1 MAHGPQESETS
12 WPPRSPHEAL
22 MSTPKGRQRYREMM
36 NQTSP
41 TPTPSPSKSSRATAS
56 VMARSGALQ
65 EQMDDDDDDDEET
78 LQLKLQEIQARL
90 KLKKLQKARENAAQG
105 RHSRSN
111 SVTSSVQPRRAVR
124 GTTPTPESHPR
135 PASQNMVQVPA
146 SPVRKVQ
153 PPQDPKS
160 PSRVLLGI
168 DKGLRAKDV
177 SLKRAPSFRRP
188 ASIDRAG
195 QRSYSEKP
203 KAASPSGMSSP
214 EGFRSLSF
222 NERLASAR
230 SEEVSRAERQERIS
244 KLRSSAFVGIG
255 KEEMEEYKKNAV
267 DIPDEPLQA
276 PTFSRDEIL
285 GKSKPPVVLQRTRT
299 VSDLRD
305 TAGRNGNPP
314 YGNIPPFIQSSQR
327 RKNSLPTS
335 DISTEE
341 QGSFEPYSS
350 IHLSKRILPNRVVA
364 RHVSGKKIFN
374 IKDLLRE
381 VKGPDF
387 ALPDVEEDII
397 VFAIVAKKSE
407 PRAHKP
413 AAGKNGQKDEDRG
426 KYMVLTLVDLEYE
439 LDLFLFN
446 SGFTK
451 YWKLTEG
458 TVVAILNPNVM
469 PPPPGRQDTGRF
481 SLVINSDE
489 DTILEVGSARDL
501 GFCQAIKKDGE
512 MCRSWVNKKR
522 TQFCEF
528 HSNEAIRKQRS
539 ARMEV
544 NSSGFGTRARFQGK
558 SSVEVFEPV
567 KKKNTD
573 YDWETKTHWYA
584 ARGHTASELLD
595 GKDRDPSDRKD
606 KAEFLRRNMEAKEKE
621 REMMKKLGEVGNAA
635 GREYM
640 QRARSRTDAGLAPS
654 SMSSSQQLFNTADPF
669 TEPEK
674 PDAASLG
681 LLDKARDI
689 HLSPV
694 KRKRTGSSQTGSLTR
709 SNSSNSNSTTHS
721 RPSGLGWGGALKDKL
736 SSMKEGEKL
745 KPEQPP
751 LRKKTRFVTEKG
763 IREAGRE
770 SLGNLSER
778 NLADRQVI
786 LPDDDDELVIVG

>member
-1 MAHGPQESETS
+1 MAHGPQEPEAS

-41 TPTPSPSKSSRATAS
+41 TASPSRNSRAMAS
-56 VMARSGALQ
+56 AMARSGALQ
-65 EQMDDDDDDDEET
+65 DLQMDDDDEDDEET

-90 KLKKLQKARENAAQG
+90 KLKKLQKAKESAAQGRPEG

-111 SVTSSVQPRRAVR
+111 SVTSGIQPRRAVR
-124 GTTPTPESHPR
+124 GITPTSDNSR
-135 PASQNMVQVPA
+135 PSSQSMVQVPA

-153 PPQDPKS
+153 PPSDPKS

-168 DKGLRAKDV
+168 DKGLRAKDI
-177 SLKRAPSFRRP
+177 SLKRAPSFRKT
-188 ASIDRAG
+188 AGTDAAAQRAYL
-195 QRSYSEKP
+195 QRS
-203 KAASPSGMSSP
+203 KATSPSGTRSP

-244 KLRSSAFVGIG
+244 KLRTSAFGIG
-255 KEEMEEYKKNAV
+255 KDEMEEYKKNAV

-276 PTFSRDEIL
+276 PSFSRDEVL
-285 GKSKPPVVLQRTRT
+285 GKPKPAAGALQRTGT
-299 VSDLRD
+299 VPDLRNAATKD
-305 TAGRNGNPP
+305 STPAIAPS
-314 YGNIPPFIQSSQR
+314 FQS
-327 RKNSLPTS
+327 RKNSLTTS
-335 DISTEE
+335 DMSSEE
-341 QGSFEPYSS
+341 QGAFEPYSS
-350 IHLSKRILPNRVVA
+350 IHLSKRILPHRVVA
-364 RHVSGKKIFN
+364 RHISGKKVFN
-374 IKDLLRE
+374 VKDLLRE
-381 VKGPDF
+381 VKAPDF
-387 ALPDVEEDII
+387 ALPEVEEDIV

-413 AAGKNGQKDEDRG
+413 AAGKNGQQTEDRG

-446 SGFTK
+446 SGFTR

-489 DTILEVGSARDL
+489 DMILEIGAARDL
-501 GFCQAIKKDGE
+501 GFCQSIKKDGD

-522 TQFCEF
+522 TQYCEF
-528 HSNEAIRKQRS
+528 HSNEAIRKQRGT
-539 ARMEV
+539 RMEV
-544 NSSGFGTRARFQGK
+544 NSSGFGARTRFKGK
-558 SSVEVFEPV
+558 NAAEGSEPM
-567 KKKNTD
+567 KKKPDN
-573 YDWETKTHWYA
+573 YDWETKTHWYVS
-584 ARGHTASELLD
+584 RGHTAADLID

-606 KAEFLRRNMEAKEKE
+606 KAEFLRRSMEAKEKE
-621 REMMKKLGEVGNAA
+621 REMMKKLGQIGNAA

-640 QRARSRTDAGLAPS
+640 QRSGSQASAGLAPS
-654 SMSSSQQLFNTADPF
+654 SMSSSQQLFNAADPF
-669 TEPEK
+669 TDPGR
-674 PDAASLG
+674 PDLG

-694 KRKRTGSSQTGSLTR
+694 KRKRTGSSQTGRLTR
-709 SNSSNSNSTTHS
+709 SNSINSNSTTQS
-721 RPSGLGWGGALKDKL
+721 RPAGFGWGGALKEKL
-736 SSMKEGEKL
+736 SSMKDGEKL

-770 SLGNLSER
+770 SLGNLAER

-786 LPDDDDELVIVG
+786 LQDDDDELIIVR

>member
-1 MAHGPQESETS
+1 MD
-12 WPPRSPHEAL
+12 
-22 MSTPKGRQRYREMM
+22 
-36 NQTSP
+36 
-41 TPTPSPSKSSRATAS
+41 S

-65 EQMDDDDDDDEET
+65 EQMDDEDDDDEET

-90 KLKKLQKARENAAQG
+90 KLKKLQKARESAAQGRPEG

-111 SVTSSVQPRRAVR
+111 SLASGIPPRRAIR
-124 GTTPTPESHPR
+124 GTTPTSDNTR
-135 PASQNMVQVPA
+135 PSSQSMVQVPA
-146 SPVRKVQ
+146 SPIRKVQ
-153 PPQDPKS
+153 APSDPKS

-168 DKGLRAKDV
+168 DKGLRAKDI
-177 SLKRAPSFRRP
+177 SLKRAPSFRKT
-188 ASIDRAG
+188 AG
-195 QRSYSEKP
+195 NDAAAQRGYLQRS
-203 KAASPSGMSSP
+203 KAASPSGTRSP
-214 EGFRSLSF
+214 EGFRTLSF

-244 KLRSSAFVGIG
+244 KLRSSTFGIG
-255 KEEMEEYKKNAV
+255 KEEMEEYKKNAI
-267 DIPDEPLQA
+267 DIPDEPLQT
-276 PTFSRDEIL
+276 PSFSRDEIL
-285 GKSKPPVVLQRTRT
+285 GKPKPATVPLQRTRT

-305 TAGRNGNPP
+305 TIRKD
-314 YGNIPPFIQSSQR
+314 NIAKDNNAPFASSFQA

-364 RHVSGKKIFN
+364 RHISGKKILN
-374 IKDLLRE
+374 VKDLLRE
-381 VKGPDF
+381 VKAPDF
-387 ALPDVEEDII
+387 ALPEVEEDII

-413 AAGKNGQKDEDRG
+413 AAGKNGQKEEDRG

-446 SGFTK
+446 SGFTR

-489 DTILEVGSARDL
+489 DTILEIGSARDL
-501 GFCQAIKKDGE
+501 GYCQSIKKDGDA
-512 MCRSWVNKKR
+512 CKSWVNKKR
-522 TQFCEF
+522 TQYCEF
-528 HSNEAIRKQRS
+528 HSNEAIRKQRGT
-539 ARMEV
+539 RMEV
-544 NSSGFGTRARFQGK
+544 NTSGFGTRARFQGK
-558 SSVEVFEPV
+558 TSAEIFEPV
-567 KKKNTD
+567 KKKAEN
-573 YDWETKTHWYA
+573 YDWETKTHWYVS
-584 ARGHTASELLD
+584 RGHTASDLID

-621 REMMKKLGEVGNAA
+621 REMMKKLGQLGNSA

-640 QRARSRTDAGLAPS
+640 QRSGSRGDASLAPGG
-654 SMSSSQQLFNTADPF
+654 MSSSQQIFNAADPF
-669 TEPEK
+669 TEPGR
-674 PDAASLG
+674 PDIG

-709 SNSSNSNSTTHS
+709 SNSSNSNSTTYS
-721 RPSGLGWGGALKDKL
+721 KPSGFGWGGALKDKL

-770 SLGNLSER
+770 SFGNLAER

-786 LPDDDDELVIVG
+786 LPDDDDELVIVR